1 MGESPLEQCLSR
13 SYEDWLSSSTS
24 TCNSSSDD
32 AEGLIY
38 SLSDYLKSTYTARP
52 NLTTVSE
59 EQIRIFVGCVIVIT
73 NMLLLVFLNS
83 RATMRRRYIFFT
95 SVAIGDIFDGFYL
108 VYPSINRLVEMA
120 SGTFDTDT
128 SLWDCA
134 RKGYMVFRIFGTELV
149 SITMLIMTSEKV
161 LAVLFT
167 VHYRRY
173 ATDRVRFCGA
183 LGCLVICL
191 ASLTTM
197 FLTSYFDPRKV
208 VQTDQ
213 YCGVSGSA
221 VEGFATFHQFFNLS
235 CQISAFLGSAFAFIV
250 ARNLTKQANAK
261 EINSIKPIVVV
272 SLISCVVIS
281 SSNIIYI
288 LKNVVKLDITKSQQN
303 YVVTYSSA
311 IFQVS
316 KFALYILTG
325 QEFRDCLR
333 KVIKD
338 KNCTETHP
346 TQVFVKTMPSTIR
359 TGQSGRL

>member
-1 MGESPLEQCLSR
+1 
-13 SYEDWLSSSTS
+13 
-24 TCNSSSDD
+24 
-32 AEGLIY
+32 
-38 SLSDYLKSTYTARP
+38 
-52 NLTTVSE
+52 
-59 EQIRIFVGCVIVIT
+59 
-73 NMLLLVFLNS
+73 
-83 RATMRRRYIFFT
+83 
-95 SVAIGDIFDGFYL
+95 
-108 VYPSINRLVEMA
+108 
-120 SGTFDTDT
+120 
-128 SLWDCA
+128 
-134 RKGYMVFRIFGTELV
+134 MVFRIFGTELV

-167 VHYRRY
+167 VHYR
-173 ATDRVRFCGA
+173 
-183 LGCLVICL
+183 
-191 ASLTTM
+191 
-197 FLTSYFDPRKV
+197 
-208 VQTDQ
+208 
-213 YCGVSGSA
+213 A

-346 TQVFVKTMPSTIR
+346 TQVLVKTMPSTIR